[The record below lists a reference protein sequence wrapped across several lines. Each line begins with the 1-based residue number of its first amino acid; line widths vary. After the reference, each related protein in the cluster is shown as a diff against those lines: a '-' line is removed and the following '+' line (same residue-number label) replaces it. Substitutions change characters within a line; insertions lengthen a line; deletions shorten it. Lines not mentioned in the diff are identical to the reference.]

1 MTQELINTIKV
12 HAWNK
17 NELKEIIEFCIESI
31 INEDHINDEVKD
43 G

>member
-12 HAWNK
+12 HAWK
-17 NELKEIIEFCIESI
+17 KSELKEIIEFCIESI
-31 INEDHINDEVKD
+31 IDDDCINDVIEN

>member
-12 HAWNK
+12 HSWTK
-17 NELKEIIEFCIESI
+17 LELKEIVEFCIESI
-31 INEDHINDEVKD
+31 IDEDYINYEVKN